1 MNEVEIIRIGSRK
14 CKGENCSRRT
24 QCYKRVDVDE
34 QLCRDCF
41 PFDIPE
47 NRGKHSNR
55 KNQTKALL
63 KHRNTDTTKARAEL
77 VIKMNDPLSG
87 KDFKRKIKVKSKTAK
102 IRKKLAELTKDMIS
116 ADSIPIGHRLALKR
130 IQCKKCKGNANPAN
144 ITHISMH
151 IPERGPRM
159 VLCGDCNKEHT
170 LSADRKV

>member
-1 MNEVEIIRIGSRK
+1 MKMEIIRIGSRK
-14 CKGENCSRRT
+14 CKGENCSRKT

-77 VIKMNDPLSG
+77 
-87 KDFKRKIKVKSKTAK
+87 KDIRMKDKGFTRKIKVKSKTTR

-116 ADSIPIGHRLALKR
+116 VDSIPIGHRLALTR
-130 IQCKKCKGNANPAN
+130 IQCKKCKANANPAN
-144 ITHISMH
+144 ITHISIK

-159 VLCGDCNKEHT
+159 VLCGSCGVVE
-170 LSADRKV
+170 

>member
-63 KHRNTDTTKARAEL
+63 KHRNTDTTKARAE
-77 VIKMNDPLSG
+77 VNHIKM
-87 KDFKRKIKVKSKTAK
+87 KDKEFTRKIKAKSKTTR

-116 ADSIPIGHRLALKR
+116 VDSIPIGHRLGLTR
-130 IQCKKCKGNANPAN
+130 IQCKKCKANANPAN

>member
-1 MNEVEIIRIGSRK
+1 MNDIIRIGSRK

-63 KHRNTDTTKARAEL
+63 KHRNTDTTKARAKL
-77 VIKMNDPLSG
+77 VVKM
-87 KDFKRKIKVKSKTAK
+87 KDKGFTRKIKEKSKTTR
-102 IRKKLAELTKDMIS
+102 IRKKLAELTKELGELTKDMIS
-116 ADSIPIGHRLALKR
+116 VDSIPIGHRLALRR

-159 VLCGDCNKEHT
+159 VLCGSCGVIE
-170 LSADRKV
+170 